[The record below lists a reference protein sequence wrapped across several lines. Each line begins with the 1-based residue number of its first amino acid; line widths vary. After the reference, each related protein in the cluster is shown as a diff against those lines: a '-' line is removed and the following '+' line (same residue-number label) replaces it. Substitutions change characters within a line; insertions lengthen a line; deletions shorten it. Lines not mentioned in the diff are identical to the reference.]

1 MGSKLS
7 DSLAFCTAKVK
18 VFHIKVYLYDVQYH
32 HMELSKDILGGRQ
45 MEDRVLDWAV
55 YEKTARE
62 MAAEGLV
69 LLKNDNKALPLK
81 QGETVSVFGRMQNHY
96 YKSGTGS
103 GGMVN
108 VARVVGIL
116 DALNECKDVNV
127 NQKLAETYAAWDK
140 EHPVELGLGW
150 GQEPWSQAEMPV
162 TDELVQEA
170 AGESDSAIVIIAR
183 TAGEDKDNT
192 LEKGAF
198 MLTDIETDML
208 RLVRENFQKM
218 VVLLNVGGL
227 IDMSF
232 LDTISPDACMYVW
245 QGGMV
250 GGYGVVDVLV
260 GDVSPSGKLTD
271 TIAYDIKDYPAYDN
285 FGGEER
291 NFYAEDIY
299 VGYRYFETFA
309 KDKVRYPF
317 GYGLSYTDFK
327 IGVKHASMDFEKGVA
342 NICVK
347 VTNTGKRLGKEVV
360 QVYGEMPQG
369 RLGKPSRVLIDFA
382 KTKELVPGLSDEL
395 KFEIPLDRMASF
407 DDSGVTGHRNCYV
420 LEAGDYTI
428 HVGNSI
434 RNTTECLFFELAETV
449 ELQKLQEALAPY
461 EKFDRMKPFCD
472 ENGRMLIEYEETPLV
487 TVDMYDRRE
496 QELPEEIPVTG
507 DKGITLLDVREGRAT
522 MDEFIAQFDDEDL
535 ACFVRGEGMGSSLV
549 TAGTASAFA
558 GVSPNLIAHKI
569 PSVCC
574 DDGPSG
580 MRLDSGMKA
589 FSLPNGTLCG
599 CSFNKELNT
608 RLYALLGLEMTA
620 NKVEVLLG
628 PGMNIHRHPLN
639 GRNFEYFSEDPYLTG
654 SIATAQLEG
663 LKSSGVSGTI
673 KHFCGNN
680 QEYHRHTTDSVIS
693 QRALREIYLKG
704 FEIAV
709 KSGYADSVM
718 TTYGLVNG
726 LYTAGSYDLNTTILR
741 NEWGFTGV
749 VMTDWWASI
758 NRRGMEP
765 DANDFAT
772 MIQAQNDM
780 YMCCPDGSKNMGG
793 DNVIEALQDGRIL
806 RAELQRIAKNVC
818 NFAMNTN
825 AFKRL
830 VGEPV
835 EVEIINRPKQAD
847 DFSID
852 DVEYINVD
860 RDILIDLTE
869 KASTADTN
877 YVIALDVEHPG
888 EYEVSLRGSSTLEK
902 LAQLPCT
909 LFFNGFPVS
918 NFTFNGT
925 DGKDVVIRKEVKFY
939 GRFNVLRLYVK
950 SNGLDLKD
958 IKFSF
963 EKEF

>member
-1 MGSKLS
+1 
-7 DSLAFCTAKVK
+7 
-18 VFHIKVYLYDVQYH
+18 
-32 HMELSKDILGGRQ
+32 
-45 MEDRVLDWAV
+45 MEDRVLDWEV

-62 MAAEGLV
+62 MVTEGMV

-140 EHPVELGLGW
+140 EHPVELGFGW

-162 TDELVQEA
+162 TEELVQEA

-198 MLTDIETDML
+198 MLTDIELDML
-208 RLVRENFQKM
+208 RLVRENFKKLI
-218 VVLLNVGGL
+218 VLLNVGGL

-250 GGYGVVDVLV
+250 GGYGVVDVLM

-271 TIAYDIKDYPAYDN
+271 TIAYDIKDYPSYDN
-285 FGGEER
+285 FGDEKR
-291 NFYAEDIY
+291 NFYVEDIY

-327 IGVKHASMDFEKGVA
+327 ISVKHASLDFEKGVA

-360 QVYGEMPQG
+360 QVYGEMPEG
-369 RLGKPSRVLIDFA
+369 KLGKPARVLIDFC

-434 RNTTECLFFELAETV
+434 RNTAECLFFELAETV

-472 ENGRMLIEYEETPLV
+472 ENGRMLVEYEETPLV

-507 DKGITLLDVREGRAT
+507 DKGITLLDVKKGKSS

-558 GVSPNLIAHKI
+558 GVSPKLIAHKI

-599 CSFNKELNT
+599 CSFNRELNT

-654 SIATAQLEG
+654 SMATAQLKG

-680 QEYHRHTTDSVIS
+680 QEFHRYTSDSIIS

-704 FEIAV
+704 FEMAV
-709 KSGYADSVM
+709 KSGYADSIM

-758 NRRGMEP
+758 NRRGEEP
-765 DANDFAT
+765 SRTDFAT

-780 YMCCPDGSKNMGG
+780 YMCCPDGSKNMSD
-793 DNVIEALQDGRIL
+793 DNVMEALQDGRIE
-806 RAELQRIAKNVC
+806 RSELQRIAKNVC

-825 AFKRL
+825 AFLRL

-835 EVEIINRPKQAD
+835 NIEIINRPKQAD
-847 DFSID
+847 DFDLD
-852 DVEYINVD
+852 DVEYSVVD
-860 RDILIDLTE
+860 RDIVIDLTE
-869 KASTADTN
+869 KASVADMN
-877 YVIALDVEHPG
+877 YVLALDISNPG
-888 EYEVSLRGSSTLEK
+888 EYKIRLKGSSTLGE

-909 LFFNGFPVS
+909 LFYNGFPVS

-925 DGKDVVIRKEVKFY
+925 DGKDVVIEKDIKFY
-939 GRFNVLRLYVK
+939 NRFNVLRLYVK

-958 IKFSF
+958 IEFRF
-963 EKEF
+963 NKELQ

>member
-1 MGSKLS
+1 
-7 DSLAFCTAKVK
+7 
-18 VFHIKVYLYDVQYH
+18 
-32 HMELSKDILGGRQ
+32 

-116 DALNECKDVNV
+116 DALEECKDVNV
-127 NQKLAETYAAWDK
+127 NQKLAETYTAWDK
-140 EHPVELGLGW
+140 EHPVDLGLGW

-162 TDELVQEA
+162 TEELVQEA

-250 GGYGVVDVLV
+250 GGYGVADVLV

-327 IGVKHASMDFEKGVA
+327 IGVKHASLDFEKGVA

-395 KFEIPLDRMASF
+395 QFEIPLDRMASF

-420 LEAGDYTI
+420 LENGNYTI

-449 ELQKLQEALAPY
+449 ELQQLQEALAPY

-487 TVDMYDRRE
+487 TVDMYDRRV

-507 DKGITLLDVREGRAT
+507 DKGITLLDVREGKVT

-599 CSFNKELNT
+599 CSFNRELNT

-806 RAELQRIAKNVC
+806 RSELQRIAKNVC
-818 NFAMNTN
+818 NFAMDTN

-835 EVEIINRPKQAD
+835 NIEIINRPKQAD

-888 EYEVSLRGSSTLEK
+888 EYAVSLRGSSTLEK

-950 SNGLDLKD
+950 SNGLNLKD

-963 EKEF
+963 EKDLQ

>member
-1 MGSKLS
+1 
-7 DSLAFCTAKVK
+7 
-18 VFHIKVYLYDVQYH
+18 
-32 HMELSKDILGGRQ
+32 

-62 MAAEGLV
+62 MVAEGLV

-108 VARVVGIL
+108 VAKVVGIL

-162 TDELVQEA
+162 TEELVQEA

-327 IGVKHASMDFEKGVA
+327 IGVKHASLDFEKGVA

-407 DDSGVTGHRNCYV
+407 DDSGATGHRNCYV

-449 ELQKLQEALAPY
+449 ELKKLQEALAPY

-507 DKGITLLDVREGRAT
+507 DKGITLLDVKEGRAS

-599 CSFNKELNT
+599 CSFNLELNT

-680 QEYHRHTTDSVIS
+680 QEYHRHTMDSVIS
-693 QRALREIYLKG
+693 QRALREVYLKG

-793 DNVIEALQDGRIL
+793 DNVLEALQDGRIL

-818 NFAMNTN
+818 SFAMDTN

-835 EVEIINRPKQAD
+835 NIEIINRPKQAD

>member
-1 MGSKLS
+1 
-7 DSLAFCTAKVK
+7 
-18 VFHIKVYLYDVQYH
+18 
-32 HMELSKDILGGRQ
+32 
-45 MEDRVLDWAV
+45 MEDRILDWAV

-62 MAAEGLV
+62 MVTEGMV

-116 DALNECKDVNV
+116 DALEECKDVNV

-162 TDELVQEA
+162 TEELVHEA

-198 MLTDIETDML
+198 MLTDIELDML
-208 RLVRENFQKM
+208 KYVRDNFKKM

-245 QGGMV
+245 QGGMI
-250 GGYGVVDVLV
+250 GGYGVVDVLM

-285 FGGEER
+285 FGDEKR
-291 NFYAEDIY
+291 NFYVEDIY

-327 IGVKHASMDFEKGVA
+327 ISVKHASLDFEKGVA

-369 RLGKPSRVLIDFA
+369 ELGKPARVLIDFG

-407 DDSGVTGHRNCYV
+407 DDSGVTGYRNCYV

-434 RNTTECLFFELAETV
+434 RNTAECLFFELAETV
-449 ELQKLQEALAPY
+449 EIQKLQEALAPY

-472 ENGRMLIEYEETPLV
+472 ENGRMLVEYEETPLV
-487 TVDMYDRRE
+487 TVDMYDRRK

-507 DKGITLLDVREGRAT
+507 DKGITLLDVKEGRYS

-558 GVSPNLIAHKI
+558 GVSPKLIAHKI

-599 CSFNKELNT
+599 CSFNRELNT

-628 PGMNIHRHPLN
+628 PGMNIHRYPLN

-654 SIATAQLEG
+654 AMATAQLKG

-680 QEYHRHTTDSVIS
+680 QEYSRHTSDSIIS
-693 QRALREIYLKG
+693 QRALREIYMKG
-704 FEIAV
+704 FEMAV
-709 KSGYADSVM
+709 RSGYADSIM

-726 LYTAGSYDLNTTILR
+726 LYTAGSYDLNTAILR

-758 NRRGMEP
+758 NRRGEEP
-765 DANDFAT
+765 TRNDFAT

-780 YMCCPDGSKNMGG
+780 YMCCPDGSKNMSD
-793 DNVIEALQDGRIL
+793 DNVMEALQDGRIE

-825 AFKRL
+825 AFLRL

-835 EVEIINRPKQAD
+835 NIEIINRPKQAD
-847 DFSID
+847 DFDLD
-852 DVEYINVD
+852 DVEYSVVD
-860 RDILIDLTE
+860 RDIVIDLTE
-869 KASTADTN
+869 KASVADTN
-877 YVIALDVEHPG
+877 YVLALDISNPG
-888 EYEVSLRGSSTLEK
+888 EYKIRLRGSSTLGD

-909 LFFNGFPVS
+909 LFYNGFPVS

-925 DGKDVVIRKEVKFY
+925 DGKDVVIEKEIKLY
-939 GRFNVLRLYVK
+939 NRFNVLRLYVK

-958 IKFSF
+958 IEFSF
-963 EKEF
+963 EKELQL

>member
-1 MGSKLS
+1 
-7 DSLAFCTAKVK
+7 
-18 VFHIKVYLYDVQYH
+18 
-32 HMELSKDILGGRQ
+32 MELSKDILGGRK

-127 NQKLAETYAAWDK
+127 NQKLAETYAAWDE

-150 GQEPWSQAEMPV
+150 GQEPCSQAEMPV
-162 TDELVQEA
+162 PEELVQEA
-170 AGESDSAIVIIAR
+170 GGEWDSASVLIAR
-183 TAGEDKDNT
+183 TAGEDQDNT

-250 GGYGVVDVLV
+250 GGYGVADVLV

-327 IGVKHASMDFEKGVA
+327 IGVKHASLDFEKGVA

-434 RNTTECLFFELAETV
+434 RNTTECLFFEIAETV

-472 ENGRMLIEYEETPLV
+472 
-487 TVDMYDRRE
+487 
-496 QELPEEIPVTG
+496 
-507 DKGITLLDVREGRAT
+507 
-522 MDEFIAQFDDEDL
+522 
-535 ACFVRGEGMGSSLV
+535 
-549 TAGTASAFA
+549 
-558 GVSPNLIAHKI
+558 
-569 PSVCC
+569 
-574 DDGPSG
+574 
-580 MRLDSGMKA
+580 
-589 FSLPNGTLCG
+589 
-599 CSFNKELNT
+599 
-608 RLYALLGLEMTA
+608 
-620 NKVEVLLG
+620 
-628 PGMNIHRHPLN
+628 
-639 GRNFEYFSEDPYLTG
+639 
-654 SIATAQLEG
+654 
-663 LKSSGVSGTI
+663 
-673 KHFCGNN
+673 
-680 QEYHRHTTDSVIS
+680 
-693 QRALREIYLKG
+693 
-704 FEIAV
+704 
-709 KSGYADSVM
+709 
-718 TTYGLVNG
+718 
-726 LYTAGSYDLNTTILR
+726 
-741 NEWGFTGV
+741 
-749 VMTDWWASI
+749 
-758 NRRGMEP
+758 
-765 DANDFAT
+765 
-772 MIQAQNDM
+772 
-780 YMCCPDGSKNMGG
+780 
-793 DNVIEALQDGRIL
+793 
-806 RAELQRIAKNVC
+806 
-818 NFAMNTN
+818 
-825 AFKRL
+825 
-830 VGEPV
+830 
-835 EVEIINRPKQAD
+835 
-847 DFSID
+847 
-852 DVEYINVD
+852 
-860 RDILIDLTE
+860 
-869 KASTADTN
+869 
-877 YVIALDVEHPG
+877 
-888 EYEVSLRGSSTLEK
+888 
-902 LAQLPCT
+902 
-909 LFFNGFPVS
+909 
-918 NFTFNGT
+918 
-925 DGKDVVIRKEVKFY
+925 
-939 GRFNVLRLYVK
+939 
-950 SNGLDLKD
+950 
-958 IKFSF
+958 
-963 EKEF
+963 

>member
-1 MGSKLS
+1 
-7 DSLAFCTAKVK
+7 
-18 VFHIKVYLYDVQYH
+18 
-32 HMELSKDILGGRQ
+32 

-62 MAAEGLV
+62 MVAEGLV

-108 VARVVGIL
+108 VAKVVGIL

-162 TDELVQEA
+162 TEELVQEA
-170 AGESDSAIVIIAR
+170 DGESDSAIVIIAR

-327 IGVKHASMDFEKGVA
+327 IGVKHASLDFEKGVA

-407 DDSGVTGHRNCYV
+407 DDSGATGHRNCYV

-496 QELPEEIPVTG
+496 QELPEELPVTG
-507 DKGITLLDVREGRAT
+507 DKGITLLDVREGKAT

-680 QEYHRHTTDSVIS
+680 QEYHRHTMDSVIS
-693 QRALREIYLKG
+693 QRALREVYLKG

-793 DNVIEALQDGRIL
+793 DNVLEALQDGRIL

-818 NFAMNTN
+818 SFAMDTN

-835 EVEIINRPKQAD
+835 NIEIINRPKQAD

>member
-1 MGSKLS
+1 
-7 DSLAFCTAKVK
+7 
-18 VFHIKVYLYDVQYH
+18 
-32 HMELSKDILGGRQ
+32 

-62 MAAEGLV
+62 MVAEGLV

-108 VARVVGIL
+108 VAKVVGIL

-162 TDELVQEA
+162 TEELVQEA

-327 IGVKHASMDFEKGVA
+327 IGVKHASLDFEKGVA

-395 KFEIPLDRMASF
+395 KFEIPLERMASF
-407 DDSGVTGHRNCYV
+407 DDSGATGHRNCYV

-449 ELQKLQEALAPY
+449 ELKKLQEALAPY

-507 DKGITLLDVREGRAT
+507 DKGITLLDVKEGRAS

-599 CSFNKELNT
+599 CSFNRELNT

-680 QEYHRHTTDSVIS
+680 QEYHRHTMDSVIS

-758 NRRGMEP
+758 NRRGVEP

-806 RAELQRIAKNVC
+806 RSELQRIAKNVC
-818 NFAMNTN
+818 SFAMDTN

-835 EVEIINRPKQAD
+835 NIEIINRPKQAD

>member
-1 MGSKLS
+1 
-7 DSLAFCTAKVK
+7 
-18 VFHIKVYLYDVQYH
+18 
-32 HMELSKDILGGRQ
+32 

-62 MAAEGLV
+62 MVAEGLV

-108 VARVVGIL
+108 VAKVVGIL

-327 IGVKHASMDFEKGVA
+327 IDVKHASLDFEKGVA

-407 DDSGVTGHRNCYV
+407 DDSGATGHRNCYV

-434 RNTTECLFFELAETV
+434 RNTTESLFFELAETV

-507 DKGITLLDVREGRAT
+507 DKGITLLDVKEGRAT
-522 MDEFIAQFDDEDL
+522 MDEFVAQFDDEDL

-599 CSFNKELNT
+599 SSFNRELNT

-680 QEYHRHTTDSVIS
+680 QEYHRHTMDSVIS

-741 NEWGFTGV
+741 SEWGFTGV

-793 DNVIEALQDGRIL
+793 DNVIEALHDGRIL

-830 VGEPV
+830 VGDPV
-835 EVEIINRPKQAD
+835 NIEIINRPKQAD

-888 EYEVSLRGSSTLEK
+888 EYAVSLRGSSTLEK

-958 IKFSF
+958 IEFSF
-963 EKEF
+963 EKDLQ

>member
-1 MGSKLS
+1 
-7 DSLAFCTAKVK
+7 
-18 VFHIKVYLYDVQYH
+18 
-32 HMELSKDILGGRQ
+32 

-162 TDELVQEA
+162 TEELVQEA

-250 GGYGVVDVLV
+250 GGYGVADVLV

-434 RNTTECLFFELAETV
+434 RNTTECLFFELTETV

-628 PGMNIHRHPLN
+628 PGMNIQRHPLN

-693 QRALREIYLKG
+693 QRH
-704 FEIAV
+704 
-709 KSGYADSVM
+709 SGR
-718 TTYGLVNG
+718 
-726 LYTAGSYDLNTTILR
+726 YT
-741 NEWGFTGV
+741 
-749 VMTDWWASI
+749 
-758 NRRGMEP
+758 
-765 DANDFAT
+765 
-772 MIQAQNDM
+772 
-780 YMCCPDGSKNMGG
+780 
-793 DNVIEALQDGRIL
+793 
-806 RAELQRIAKNVC
+806 
-818 NFAMNTN
+818 
-825 AFKRL
+825 
-830 VGEPV
+830 
-835 EVEIINRPKQAD
+835 
-847 DFSID
+847 
-852 DVEYINVD
+852 
-860 RDILIDLTE
+860 
-869 KASTADTN
+869 
-877 YVIALDVEHPG
+877 
-888 EYEVSLRGSSTLEK
+888 
-902 LAQLPCT
+902 
-909 LFFNGFPVS
+909 
-918 NFTFNGT
+918 
-925 DGKDVVIRKEVKFY
+925 
-939 GRFNVLRLYVK
+939 
-950 SNGLDLKD
+950 
-958 IKFSF
+958 
-963 EKEF
+963 

>member
-1 MGSKLS
+1 
-7 DSLAFCTAKVK
+7 
-18 VFHIKVYLYDVQYH
+18 
-32 HMELSKDILGGRQ
+32 
-45 MEDRVLDWAV
+45 MEDRILDWAI

-62 MAAEGLV
+62 MVTEGMV

-81 QGETVSVFGRMQNHY
+81 QGEMVSVFGRMQNHY

-116 DALNECKDVNV
+116 EALKECKDVNV
-127 NQKLAETYAAWDK
+127 NQKLADTYAAWDK
-140 EHPVELGLGW
+140 EHPVELGFGW

-162 TDELVQEA
+162 TEELVQEA

-198 MLTDIETDML
+198 MLTDIELDML
-208 RLVRENFQKM
+208 RLVRDNFKKM
-218 VVLLNVGGL
+218 IVLLNVGGL

-250 GGYGVVDVLV
+250 GGYGVVDVLM

-285 FGGEER
+285 FGDEKR
-291 NFYAEDIY
+291 NFYVEDIY

-327 IGVKHASMDFEKGVA
+327 ISVKHASLDFEKGVA

-369 RLGKPSRVLIDFA
+369 KLGKPARVLIDFD

-487 TVDMYDRRE
+487 TVDMYDRRK

-507 DKGITLLDVREGRAT
+507 DKGITLLDVKEGKSS

-558 GVSPNLIAHKI
+558 GVSPKLIEHKI

-599 CSFNKELNT
+599 CSFNRELNT
-608 RLYALLGLEMTA
+608 RLYALLGLEMSA
-620 NKVEVLLG
+620 NRVEVLLG
-628 PGMNIHRHPLN
+628 PGMNIHRFPLN

-654 SIATAQLEG
+654 AIATAQLKG

-680 QEYHRHTTDSVIS
+680 QEFHRHTSDSIIS

-704 FEIAV
+704 FEMAV

-758 NRRGMEP
+758 NRRGEAP
-765 DANDFAT
+765 SVTDFAT
-772 MIQAQNDM
+772 MIQAQNDL
-780 YMCCPDGSKNMGG
+780 YMCCPDGSKNMSG
-793 DNVIEALQDGRIL
+793 DNVMEALQDGRIE

-835 EVEIINRPKQAD
+835 NIEIINRPKMAD
-847 DFSID
+847 DFDLD
-852 DVEYINVD
+852 DVEYSVVD
-860 RDILIDLTE
+860 RDIVIDLTA
-869 KASTADTN
+869 KPSVADTN
-877 YVIALDVEHPG
+877 YVIALDISNPG
-888 EYEVSLRGSSTLEK
+888 EYKISLRGSSTLGK

-909 LFFNGFPVS
+909 LFYNGFPVS

-925 DGKDVVIRKEVKFY
+925 DGKDVVIEKEIKFY
-939 GRFNVLRLYVK
+939 NRFNVLRLYVK
-950 SNGLDLKD
+950 PNGLDLKD
-958 IKFSF
+958 IEFSF
-963 EKEF
+963 EKELQL

>member
-1 MGSKLS
+1 
-7 DSLAFCTAKVK
+7 
-18 VFHIKVYLYDVQYH
+18 
-32 HMELSKDILGGRQ
+32 
-45 MEDRVLDWAV
+45 MEDRVLDWEV

-127 NQKLAETYAAWDK
+127 NQKLAETYATWDK

-434 RNTTECLFFELAETV
+434 RNTTECLFFELTETV

-507 DKGITLLDVREGRAT
+507 DKGIMLLDVREGKVT

-580 MRLDSGMKA
+580 ML
-589 FSLPNGTLCG
+589 SL
-599 CSFNKELNT
+599 
-608 RLYALLGLEMTA
+608 
-620 NKVEVLLG
+620 
-628 PGMNIHRHPLN
+628 IH
-639 GRNFEYFSEDPYLTG
+639 
-654 SIATAQLEG
+654 I
-663 LKSSGVSGTI
+663 
-673 KHFCGNN
+673 
-680 QEYHRHTTDSVIS
+680 
-693 QRALREIYLKG
+693 
-704 FEIAV
+704 
-709 KSGYADSVM
+709 
-718 TTYGLVNG
+718 
-726 LYTAGSYDLNTTILR
+726 
-741 NEWGFTGV
+741 
-749 VMTDWWASI
+749 
-758 NRRGMEP
+758 
-765 DANDFAT
+765 
-772 MIQAQNDM
+772 
-780 YMCCPDGSKNMGG
+780 
-793 DNVIEALQDGRIL
+793 
-806 RAELQRIAKNVC
+806 
-818 NFAMNTN
+818 
-825 AFKRL
+825 
-830 VGEPV
+830 
-835 EVEIINRPKQAD
+835 
-847 DFSID
+847 
-852 DVEYINVD
+852 
-860 RDILIDLTE
+860 
-869 KASTADTN
+869 
-877 YVIALDVEHPG
+877 
-888 EYEVSLRGSSTLEK
+888 
-902 LAQLPCT
+902 
-909 LFFNGFPVS
+909 
-918 NFTFNGT
+918 
-925 DGKDVVIRKEVKFY
+925 
-939 GRFNVLRLYVK
+939 
-950 SNGLDLKD
+950 
-958 IKFSF
+958 
-963 EKEF
+963 

>member
-1 MGSKLS
+1 
-7 DSLAFCTAKVK
+7 
-18 VFHIKVYLYDVQYH
+18 
-32 HMELSKDILGGRQ
+32 

-108 VARVVGIL
+108 VAKVVGIL

-162 TDELVQEA
+162 TEELVQEA

-327 IGVKHASMDFEKGVA
+327 IGVKHASLDFEKGVA

-395 KFEIPLDRMASF
+395 KFEIPLERMASF
-407 DDSGVTGHRNCYV
+407 DDSGATGHRNCYV

-449 ELQKLQEALAPY
+449 ELKKLQEALAPY

-507 DKGITLLDVREGRAT
+507 DKGITLLDVKEGRAS

-599 CSFNKELNT
+599 CSFNRELNT

-680 QEYHRHTTDSVIS
+680 QEYHRHTMDSVIS

-780 YMCCPDGSKNMGG
+780 YMCCLDGSKNMGG
-793 DNVIEALQDGRIL
+793 DNVLEALQDGRIL

-818 NFAMNTN
+818 SFAMDTN

-835 EVEIINRPKQAD
+835 EIEIINRPKQAD

>member
-1 MGSKLS
+1 
-7 DSLAFCTAKVK
+7 
-18 VFHIKVYLYDVQYH
+18 
-32 HMELSKDILGGRQ
+32 

-62 MAAEGLV
+62 MVAEGLV

-108 VARVVGIL
+108 VTKVVGIL

-162 TDELVQEA
+162 TEELVQEA

-327 IGVKHASMDFEKGVA
+327 IGVKHASLDFEKGVA

-407 DDSGVTGHRNCYV
+407 DDSGATGHRNCYV

-496 QELPEEIPVTG
+496 QELPEEILVTG
-507 DKGITLLDVREGRAT
+507 DKGITLLDVREGRAS

-680 QEYHRHTTDSVIS
+680 QEYHRHTMDSVIS
-693 QRALREIYLKG
+693 QRALREVYLKG

-793 DNVIEALQDGRIL
+793 DNVLEALQDGRIL

-818 NFAMNTN
+818 SFAMDTN

-835 EVEIINRPKQAD
+835 NIEIINRPKQAD

-939 GRFNVLRLYVK
+939 SRFNVLRLYVK

>member
-1 MGSKLS
+1 
-7 DSLAFCTAKVK
+7 
-18 VFHIKVYLYDVQYH
+18 
-32 HMELSKDILGGRQ
+32 

-62 MAAEGLV
+62 MVAEGLV

-108 VARVVGIL
+108 VAKVVGIL

-162 TDELVQEA
+162 TEELVQEA

-245 QGGMV
+245 QGGMF

-327 IGVKHASMDFEKGVA
+327 IGVKHASLDFEKGVA

-407 DDSGVTGHRNCYV
+407 DDSGATGHRNCYV

-507 DKGITLLDVREGRAT
+507 DKGITLLDVREGKAT
-522 MDEFIAQFDDEDL
+522 MDEFIAQFDGENL

-599 CSFNKELNT
+599 CSFNRELNT

-628 PGMNIHRHPLN
+628 PGMNIHRYPLN

-680 QEYHRHTTDSVIS
+680 QEYHRHTMDSVIS

-793 DNVIEALQDGRIL
+793 DNVLEALHDGRIL

-818 NFAMNTN
+818 SFAMDTN

-835 EVEIINRPKQAD
+835 EIEIINRPKQTD

-888 EYEVSLRGSSTLEK
+888 EYDVSLRGSSTLEK

-939 GRFNVLRLYVK
+939 SRFNVLRLYVK

>member
-1 MGSKLS
+1 
-7 DSLAFCTAKVK
+7 
-18 VFHIKVYLYDVQYH
+18 
-32 HMELSKDILGGRQ
+32 

-62 MAAEGLV
+62 MVAEGLV

-140 EHPVELGLGW
+140 KHPVELGLGW

-162 TDELVQEA
+162 TEELVQEA

-232 LDTISPDACMYVW
+232 LDMISPDACMYVW

-327 IGVKHASMDFEKGVA
+327 IGVKHASLDFEKGVA

-407 DDSGVTGHRNCYV
+407 DDSGATGHRNCYV

-496 QELPEEIPVTG
+496 QELPEEILVTG
-507 DKGITLLDVREGRAT
+507 DKGITLLDVREGRAS

-680 QEYHRHTTDSVIS
+680 QEYHRHTMDSVIS
-693 QRALREIYLKG
+693 QRALREVYLKG

-793 DNVIEALQDGRIL
+793 DNVLEALQDGRIL

-818 NFAMNTN
+818 SFAIDTN

-835 EVEIINRPKQAD
+835 NIEIINRPKQAD

-888 EYEVSLRGSSTLEK
+888 EYAVSLRGSSTLEK

-939 GRFNVLRLYVK
+939 SRFNVLRLYVK

>member
-1 MGSKLS
+1 
-7 DSLAFCTAKVK
+7 
-18 VFHIKVYLYDVQYH
+18 
-32 HMELSKDILGGRQ
+32 

-62 MAAEGLV
+62 MVAEGLV

-108 VARVVGIL
+108 VAKVVGIL

-162 TDELVQEA
+162 TEELVQEA

-245 QGGMV
+245 QGGMF
-250 GGYGVVDVLV
+250 GGYGVDDVLV

-327 IGVKHASMDFEKGVA
+327 IGVKHASLDFEKGVA

-407 DDSGVTGHRNCYV
+407 DDSGATGHRNCYV

-507 DKGITLLDVREGRAT
+507 DKGITLLDVREGKAT
-522 MDEFIAQFDDEDL
+522 MDEFIAQFDDENL

-599 CSFNKELNT
+599 CSFNRELNT

-628 PGMNIHRHPLN
+628 PGMNIHRYPLN

-680 QEYHRHTTDSVIS
+680 QEYHRHTMDSVIS

-793 DNVIEALQDGRIL
+793 DNVLEALHDGRIL

-818 NFAMNTN
+818 SFAMDTN

-835 EVEIINRPKQAD
+835 EIEIINRPKQTD

-888 EYEVSLRGSSTLEK
+888 EYDVSLRGSSTLEK

-939 GRFNVLRLYVK
+939 SRFNVLRLYVK

>member
-1 MGSKLS
+1 
-7 DSLAFCTAKVK
+7 
-18 VFHIKVYLYDVQYH
+18 
-32 HMELSKDILGGRQ
+32 

-62 MAAEGLV
+62 MVAEGLV

-108 VARVVGIL
+108 VAKVVGIL

-162 TDELVQEA
+162 TEELVQEA

-327 IGVKHASMDFEKGVA
+327 IGVKHASLDFEKGVA

-407 DDSGVTGHRNCYV
+407 DDSGATGHRNCYV

-434 RNTTECLFFELAETV
+434 RNTTECLFFELAEAV
-449 ELQKLQEALAPY
+449 ELKKLQEALAPY

-496 QELPEEIPVTG
+496 QELPEEIPVTD
-507 DKGITLLDVREGRAT
+507 DKGITLLDVKEGRAT

-599 CSFNKELNT
+599 CSFNLELNT

-680 QEYHRHTTDSVIS
+680 QEYHRHTMDSVIS

-793 DNVIEALQDGRIL
+793 DNVLEALQDGRIL

-818 NFAMNTN
+818 SFAMDTN

-835 EVEIINRPKQAD
+835 EIEIINRPKQAD

-925 DGKDVVIRKEVKFY
+925 EGKDVVIRKEVKFY

>member
-1 MGSKLS
+1 
-7 DSLAFCTAKVK
+7 
-18 VFHIKVYLYDVQYH
+18 
-32 HMELSKDILGGRQ
+32 
-45 MEDRVLDWAV
+45 MEDRVLDWEV

-62 MAAEGLV
+62 MVTEGMV

-140 EHPVELGLGW
+140 EHPVELGFGW

-162 TDELVQEA
+162 TEELVQEA

-198 MLTDIETDML
+198 MLTDIELDML
-208 RLVRENFQKM
+208 RLVRENFKKLI
-218 VVLLNVGGL
+218 VLLNVGGL

-250 GGYGVVDVLV
+250 GGYGVVDVLM

-271 TIAYDIKDYPAYDN
+271 TIAYDIKDYPSYDN
-285 FGGEER
+285 FGDEKR
-291 NFYAEDIY
+291 NFYVEDIY

-327 IGVKHASMDFEKGVA
+327 ISVKHASLDFEKGVA

-360 QVYGEMPQG
+360 QVYGEMPEG
-369 RLGKPSRVLIDFA
+369 KLGKPARVLIDFC

-434 RNTTECLFFELAETV
+434 RNTAECLFFELAETV

-472 ENGRMLIEYEETPLV
+472 ENGRMLVEYEETPLV

-507 DKGITLLDVREGRAT
+507 DKGITLLDVKKGKSS

-558 GVSPNLIAHKI
+558 GVSPKLIAHKI

-599 CSFNKELNT
+599 CSFNRELNT

-654 SIATAQLEG
+654 SMATAQLKG

-680 QEYHRHTTDSVIS
+680 QEFHRYTSDSIIS

-704 FEIAV
+704 FEMAV
-709 KSGYADSVM
+709 KSGYADSIM

-758 NRRGMEP
+758 NRRGEEP
-765 DANDFAT
+765 SRTDFAT

-780 YMCCPDGSKNMGG
+780 YMCCPDGSKNMSD
-793 DNVIEALQDGRIL
+793 DNVMEALQDGRIA
-806 RAELQRIAKNVC
+806 RSELQRIAKNVC

-825 AFKRL
+825 AFLRL

-835 EVEIINRPKQAD
+835 NIEIINRPKQAD
-847 DFSID
+847 DFDLD
-852 DVEYINVD
+852 DVEYSVVD
-860 RDILIDLTE
+860 RDIVIDLTE
-869 KASTADTN
+869 KASVADTN
-877 YVIALDVEHPG
+877 YVLALDISNPG
-888 EYEVSLRGSSTLEK
+888 EYKIRLKGSSTLGE

-909 LFFNGFPVS
+909 LFYNGFPVS

-925 DGKDVVIRKEVKFY
+925 DGRDVVIEKDIKFY
-939 GRFNVLRLYVK
+939 NRFNVLRLYVK

-958 IKFSF
+958 IEFRF
-963 EKEF
+963 DKELQ

>member
-1 MGSKLS
+1 
-7 DSLAFCTAKVK
+7 
-18 VFHIKVYLYDVQYH
+18 
-32 HMELSKDILGGRQ
+32 

-62 MAAEGLV
+62 MVAEGLV

-108 VARVVGIL
+108 VAKVVGIL

-162 TDELVQEA
+162 TEELVQEA

-327 IGVKHASMDFEKGVA
+327 IGVKHASLDFEKGVA

-407 DDSGVTGHRNCYV
+407 DDSGATGHRNCYV

-449 ELQKLQEALAPY
+449 ELKKLQEALAPY
-461 EKFDRMKPFCD
+461 EKFVRMKPFCD

-507 DKGITLLDVREGRAT
+507 DKGITLLDVKEGRAS

-680 QEYHRHTTDSVIS
+680 QEYHRHTMDSVIS

-793 DNVIEALQDGRIL
+793 DNVLEALQDGRIL

-818 NFAMNTN
+818 SFAMDTN

-835 EVEIINRPKQAD
+835 NIEIINRPKQAD

-950 SNGLDLKD
+950 SNVLDLKD

>member
-1 MGSKLS
+1 
-7 DSLAFCTAKVK
+7 
-18 VFHIKVYLYDVQYH
+18 
-32 HMELSKDILGGRQ
+32 

-62 MAAEGLV
+62 MVAEGLV

-108 VARVVGIL
+108 VAKVVGIL

-162 TDELVQEA
+162 TEELVQEA

-245 QGGMV
+245 QGGMF

-327 IGVKHASMDFEKGVA
+327 IGVKHASLDFEKGVA

-369 RLGKPSRVLIDFA
+369 RLGRPSRVLIDFA

-407 DDSGVTGHRNCYV
+407 DDSGATGHRNCYV

-507 DKGITLLDVREGRAT
+507 DKGITLLDVREGKAT
-522 MDEFIAQFDDEDL
+522 MDEFIAQFDDENL

-599 CSFNKELNT
+599 CSFNRELNT

-628 PGMNIHRHPLN
+628 PGMNIHRYPLN

-680 QEYHRHTTDSVIS
+680 QEYHRHTMDSVIS

-793 DNVIEALQDGRIL
+793 DNVLEALHDGRIL

-818 NFAMNTN
+818 SFAMDTN

-835 EVEIINRPKQAD
+835 EIEIINRPKQTD

-888 EYEVSLRGSSTLEK
+888 EYDVSLRGSSTLEK

-939 GRFNVLRLYVK
+939 SRFNVLRLYVK

>member
-1 MGSKLS
+1 
-7 DSLAFCTAKVK
+7 
-18 VFHIKVYLYDVQYH
+18 
-32 HMELSKDILGGRQ
+32 

-62 MAAEGLV
+62 MVAEGLV
-69 LLKNDNKALPLK
+69 LLKNDHKALPLK

-108 VARVVGIL
+108 VAKVVGIL

-162 TDELVQEA
+162 TEKIVQEA

-327 IGVKHASMDFEKGVA
+327 IGVKHASLDFEKGVA

-407 DDSGVTGHRNCYV
+407 DDSGATGHRNCYV

-507 DKGITLLDVREGRAT
+507 DKGITLLDVKEGRAS
-522 MDEFIAQFDDEDL
+522 MDEFIAQFDDENL

-558 GVSPNLIAHKI
+558 GVSSNLIAHKI

-663 LKSSGVSGTI
+663 LKSGGVSGTI

-680 QEYHRHTTDSVIS
+680 QEYHRHTMDSVIS
-693 QRALREIYLKG
+693 QRALREVYLKG

-793 DNVIEALQDGRIL
+793 DNVLEALQDGRIL

-818 NFAMNTN
+818 SFAMDTN

-835 EVEIINRPKQAD
+835 NIEIINRPKQAD

-958 IKFSF
+958 IKFRF

>member
-1 MGSKLS
+1 
-7 DSLAFCTAKVK
+7 
-18 VFHIKVYLYDVQYH
+18 
-32 HMELSKDILGGRQ
+32 

-62 MAAEGLV
+62 MVAEGLV

-108 VARVVGIL
+108 VAKVVGIL

-162 TDELVQEA
+162 TEELVQEA

-327 IGVKHASMDFEKGVA
+327 IGVKHASLDFEKGVA

-407 DDSGVTGHRNCYV
+407 DDSGATGHRNCYV

-496 QELPEEIPVTG
+496 RELPEEIPVTG
-507 DKGITLLDVREGRAT
+507 DKEITLLDVREGRAS

-793 DNVIEALQDGRIL
+793 DNVIEALQDGRIS

-818 NFAMNTN
+818 SFAMNTN

-835 EVEIINRPKQAD
+835 NIEITNRPKQAD

-925 DGKDVVIRKEVKFY
+925 GGEDVVIRKKVKFY

>member
-1 MGSKLS
+1 
-7 DSLAFCTAKVK
+7 
-18 VFHIKVYLYDVQYH
+18 
-32 HMELSKDILGGRQ
+32 

-62 MAAEGLV
+62 MVAEGLV
-69 LLKNDNKALPLK
+69 LLKNDNKVLPLK

-108 VARVVGIL
+108 VAKVVGIL

-162 TDELVQEA
+162 TEELVQEA

-291 NFYAEDIY
+291 NFYAE
-299 VGYRYFETFA
+299 TFA

-327 IGVKHASMDFEKGVA
+327 IGVKHASLDFEKGVA

-407 DDSGVTGHRNCYV
+407 DDSGATGHRNCYV

-507 DKGITLLDVREGRAT
+507 DKGITLLDVKEGRAT
-522 MDEFIAQFDDEDL
+522 MDEFVAQFDDEDL

-599 CSFNKELNT
+599 CSFNRELNT

-680 QEYHRHTTDSVIS
+680 QEYHRHTMDSVIS

-793 DNVIEALQDGRIL
+793 DNVLEALQDGRIL

-818 NFAMNTN
+818 SFAMDTN

-835 EVEIINRPKQAD
+835 NIEIINRPKQAD

>member
-1 MGSKLS
+1 
-7 DSLAFCTAKVK
+7 
-18 VFHIKVYLYDVQYH
+18 
-32 HMELSKDILGGRQ
+32 

-62 MAAEGLV
+62 MVAEGLV

-108 VARVVGIL
+108 VAKVVGIL

-162 TDELVQEA
+162 TEKIVQEA

-327 IGVKHASMDFEKGVA
+327 IGVKHASLDFEKGVA

-395 KFEIPLDRMASF
+395 KFEIPLERMASF
-407 DDSGVTGHRNCYV
+407 DDSGATGHRNCYV

-449 ELQKLQEALAPY
+449 ELKKLQEALAPY

-507 DKGITLLDVREGRAT
+507 DKGITLLDVKEGRAS

-608 RLYALLGLEMTA
+608 RLYALLGLEMTV

-680 QEYHRHTTDSVIS
+680 QEYHRHTMDSVIS
-693 QRALREIYLKG
+693 QRALREVYLKG

-758 NRRGMEP
+758 NRRGIEP

-793 DNVIEALQDGRIL
+793 DNVLEALQDGRIL

-818 NFAMNTN
+818 SFAMDTN

-835 EVEIINRPKQAD
+835 NIEIINRPKQAD

-939 GRFNVLRLYVK
+939 SRFNVLRLYVK

>member
-1 MGSKLS
+1 
-7 DSLAFCTAKVK
+7 
-18 VFHIKVYLYDVQYH
+18 
-32 HMELSKDILGGRQ
+32 MELSKDILGGRK

-250 GGYGVVDVLV
+250 GGYGVADVLV

-434 RNTTECLFFELAETV
+434 RNTTECLFFELTETV

-507 DKGITLLDVREGRAT
+507 DKGIMLLDVREGKAT

-599 CSFNKELNT
+599 SSFNRELNT

-639 GRNFEYFSEDPYLTG
+639 GRNLS
-654 SIATAQLEG
+654 
-663 LKSSGVSGTI
+663 
-673 KHFCGNN
+673 
-680 QEYHRHTTDSVIS
+680 
-693 QRALREIYLKG
+693 
-704 FEIAV
+704 
-709 KSGYADSVM
+709 
-718 TTYGLVNG
+718 
-726 LYTAGSYDLNTTILR
+726 
-741 NEWGFTGV
+741 
-749 VMTDWWASI
+749 
-758 NRRGMEP
+758 
-765 DANDFAT
+765 
-772 MIQAQNDM
+772 
-780 YMCCPDGSKNMGG
+780 
-793 DNVIEALQDGRIL
+793 
-806 RAELQRIAKNVC
+806 
-818 NFAMNTN
+818 
-825 AFKRL
+825 
-830 VGEPV
+830 
-835 EVEIINRPKQAD
+835 
-847 DFSID
+847 
-852 DVEYINVD
+852 
-860 RDILIDLTE
+860 LIH
-869 KASTADTN
+869 
-877 YVIALDVEHPG
+877 I
-888 EYEVSLRGSSTLEK
+888 
-902 LAQLPCT
+902 
-909 LFFNGFPVS
+909 
-918 NFTFNGT
+918 
-925 DGKDVVIRKEVKFY
+925 
-939 GRFNVLRLYVK
+939 
-950 SNGLDLKD
+950 
-958 IKFSF
+958 
-963 EKEF
+963 

>member
-1 MGSKLS
+1 
-7 DSLAFCTAKVK
+7 
-18 VFHIKVYLYDVQYH
+18 
-32 HMELSKDILGGRQ
+32 

-62 MAAEGLV
+62 MVAEGLV

-108 VARVVGIL
+108 VAKVVGIL

-140 EHPVELGLGW
+140 EHTVELGLGW

-162 TDELVQEA
+162 TEELVQEA

-245 QGGMV
+245 QGGMF

-327 IGVKHASMDFEKGVA
+327 IGVKHASLDFEKGVA

-407 DDSGVTGHRNCYV
+407 DDSGATGHRNCYV

-507 DKGITLLDVREGRAT
+507 DKGITLLDVREGKAT
-522 MDEFIAQFDDEDL
+522 MDEFIAQFDDENL

-599 CSFNKELNT
+599 CSFNRELNT

-628 PGMNIHRHPLN
+628 PGMNIHRYPLN

-680 QEYHRHTTDSVIS
+680 QEYHRHTMDSVIS

-793 DNVIEALQDGRIL
+793 DNVLEALHDGRIL

-818 NFAMNTN
+818 SFAMDTN

-835 EVEIINRPKQAD
+835 EIEIINRPKQTD

-888 EYEVSLRGSSTLEK
+888 EYDVSLRGSSTLEK

-939 GRFNVLRLYVK
+939 SRFNVLRLYVK

>member
-1 MGSKLS
+1 
-7 DSLAFCTAKVK
+7 
-18 VFHIKVYLYDVQYH
+18 
-32 HMELSKDILGGRQ
+32 MELSKDILGGRK

-108 VARVVGIL
+108 VAKVVGII

-162 TDELVQEA
+162 TEELVQEA

-250 GGYGVVDVLV
+250 GGYGVADVLV

-327 IGVKHASMDFEKGVA
+327 IGVKHASLDFEKGVA

-434 RNTTECLFFELAETV
+434 RNTTECLFFELAEIV

-507 DKGITLLDVREGRAT
+507 DKGIMLLDVREGRAT

-869 KASTADTN
+869 KASIADTN

-888 EYEVSLRGSSTLEK
+888 EYEVSLGEARHSKSLPSCRVPCFSTDSL
-902 LAQLPCT
+902 
-909 LFFNGFPVS
+909 
-918 NFTFNGT
+918 
-925 DGKDVVIRKEVKFY
+925 
-939 GRFNVLRLYVK
+939 
-950 SNGLDLKD
+950 
-958 IKFSF
+958 
-963 EKEF
+963 

>member
-1 MGSKLS
+1 
-7 DSLAFCTAKVK
+7 
-18 VFHIKVYLYDVQYH
+18 
-32 HMELSKDILGGRQ
+32 

-507 DKGITLLDVREGRAT
+507 DKGIMLLDVREGKAT
-522 MDEFIAQFDDEDL
+522 MDEFMAQFDDEDL

-793 DNVIEALQDGRIL
+793 DNVIEALHDGRIL

-830 VGEPV
+830 VGESV
-835 EVEIINRPKQAD
+835 KVEIINRPKQAD

-888 EYEVSLRGSSTLEK
+888 EYAVSLRGSSTLEK

-925 DGKDVVIRKEVKFY
+925 DGRDVVIRKEVKFY

-958 IKFSF
+958 IEFRF
-963 EKEF
+963 EKELQ

>member
-1 MGSKLS
+1 
-7 DSLAFCTAKVK
+7 
-18 VFHIKVYLYDVQYH
+18 
-32 HMELSKDILGGRQ
+32 

-62 MAAEGLV
+62 MVAEGLV

-108 VARVVGIL
+108 VAKVVGIL

-162 TDELVQEA
+162 TEELVQEA

-327 IGVKHASMDFEKGVA
+327 IGVKHASLDFEKGVA

-407 DDSGVTGHRNCYV
+407 DDSGATGHRNCYV

-496 QELPEEIPVTG
+496 RELPEEIPVTG
-507 DKGITLLDVREGRAT
+507 DKEITLLDVREGRAS

-628 PGMNIHRHPLN
+628 LGMNIHRHPLN

-793 DNVIEALQDGRIL
+793 DNVIEALQDGRIS

-818 NFAMNTN
+818 SFAMNTN

-835 EVEIINRPKQAD
+835 NIEITNRPKQAD

-925 DGKDVVIRKEVKFY
+925 GGEDVVIRKKVKFY

>member
-1 MGSKLS
+1 
-7 DSLAFCTAKVK
+7 
-18 VFHIKVYLYDVQYH
+18 
-32 HMELSKDILGGRQ
+32 
-45 MEDRVLDWAV
+45 MEDRILDWAV

-62 MAAEGLV
+62 MVTEGMV

-116 DALNECKDVNV
+116 DALEECKDVNV
-127 NQKLAETYAAWDK
+127 NQKLAETYAAWEK

-162 TDELVQEA
+162 TEELVHEA

-198 MLTDIETDML
+198 MLTDIELDML
-208 RLVRENFQKM
+208 KYVRDNFKKM

-245 QGGMV
+245 QGGMI
-250 GGYGVVDVLV
+250 GGYGVVDVLM

-285 FGGEER
+285 FGDEKR
-291 NFYAEDIY
+291 NFYVEDIY

-327 IGVKHASMDFEKGVA
+327 ISVKHASLDFEKGVA

-369 RLGKPSRVLIDFA
+369 ELGKPARVLIDFG

-434 RNTTECLFFELAETV
+434 RNTAECLFFELAETV
-449 ELQKLQEALAPY
+449 EIQKLQEALAPY

-472 ENGRMLIEYEETPLV
+472 ENGRMLVEYEETPLV
-487 TVDMYDRRE
+487 TVDMYDRRK

-507 DKGITLLDVREGRAT
+507 DKGITLLDVKEGRYS

-558 GVSPNLIAHKI
+558 GVSPKLIAHKI

-599 CSFNKELNT
+599 CSFNRELNT

-628 PGMNIHRHPLN
+628 PGMNIHRYPLN

-654 SIATAQLEG
+654 AMATAQLKG

-680 QEYHRHTTDSVIS
+680 QEYHRHTSDSIIS
-693 QRALREIYLKG
+693 QRALREIYMKG
-704 FEIAV
+704 FEMAV
-709 KSGYADSVM
+709 RSGYADSIM

-726 LYTAGSYDLNTTILR
+726 LYTAGSYDLNTAILR

-758 NRRGMEP
+758 NRRGEEP
-765 DANDFAT
+765 TRNDFAT

-780 YMCCPDGSKNMGG
+780 YMCCPDGSKNMSD
-793 DNVIEALQDGRIL
+793 DNVMEALQDGRIE

-825 AFKRL
+825 AFLRL

-835 EVEIINRPKQAD
+835 NIEIINRPKQAD
-847 DFSID
+847 DFDLD
-852 DVEYINVD
+852 DVEYSVVD
-860 RDILIDLTE
+860 RDIVIDLTE
-869 KASTADTN
+869 KASVADTN
-877 YVIALDVEHPG
+877 YVLALDISNPG
-888 EYEVSLRGSSTLEK
+888 EYKIRLRGSSTLGD

-909 LFFNGFPVS
+909 LFYNGFPVS

-925 DGKDVVIRKEVKFY
+925 DGKDVVIEKEIKFY
-939 GRFNVLRLYVK
+939 NRFNVLRLYVK

-958 IKFSF
+958 IEFSF
-963 EKEF
+963 EKELQL

>member
-1 MGSKLS
+1 
-7 DSLAFCTAKVK
+7 
-18 VFHIKVYLYDVQYH
+18 
-32 HMELSKDILGGRQ
+32 

-62 MAAEGLV
+62 MVAEGLV

-108 VARVVGIL
+108 VAKVVGIL

-327 IGVKHASMDFEKGVA
+327 ISVKHASLDFENGVA

-369 RLGKPSRVLIDFA
+369 RLGKPSRVLVDFA

-407 DDSGVTGHRNCYV
+407 DDSGVTGYRNCYV

-434 RNTTECLFFELAETV
+434 RNTEECLFFELAETV
-449 ELQKLQEALAPY
+449 EIQKLQEALAPY

-487 TVDMYDRRE
+487 TVDMYDRRK
-496 QELPEEIPVTG
+496 QELPEEIPVTD
-507 DKGITLLDVREGRAT
+507 DKGIALLDVKEGRSS

-558 GVSPNLIAHKI
+558 GVSPKLIAHKI

-599 CSFNKELNT
+599 CSFNRELNT
-608 RLYALLGLEMTA
+608 RLYTLLGLEMTA
-620 NKVEVLLG
+620 NRVEVLLG
-628 PGMNIHRHPLN
+628 PGMNIHRFPLN

-654 SIATAQLEG
+654 AMATAQLKG

-680 QEYHRHTTDSVIS
+680 QEYHRHTMDSVIS

-758 NRRGMEP
+758 NRRGEEP
-765 DANDFAT
+765 NRTDFAT

-780 YMCCPDGSKNMGG
+780 YMCCPDGSKNMSN
-793 DNVIEALQDGRIL
+793 DNVIEALQDGRIE

-825 AFKRL
+825 AFLRI

-835 EVEIINRPKQAD
+835 NIEIINRPKMAD
-847 DFSID
+847 DFDLD
-852 DVEYINVD
+852 DVEYSIVD
-860 RDILIDLTE
+860 KDIVIDLTE
-869 KASTADTN
+869 KASVADTN
-877 YVIALDVEHPG
+877 YVIALDISAPG
-888 EYEVSLRGSSTLEK
+888 EYKVRLRGSSTLGE
-902 LAQLPCT
+902 LAQIPCT
-909 LFFNGFPVS
+909 LFYNGFPVS

-925 DGKDVVIRKEVKFY
+925 DGKVVVIEKNIKLY
-939 GRFNVLRLYVK
+939 NRFNVLRLYVK
-950 SNGLDLKD
+950 SNGLNLKD
-958 IKFSF
+958 VEFIF
-963 EKEF
+963 EKELQ

>member
-1 MGSKLS
+1 
-7 DSLAFCTAKVK
+7 
-18 VFHIKVYLYDVQYH
+18 
-32 HMELSKDILGGRQ
+32 

-62 MAAEGLV
+62 MVAEGLV

-108 VARVVGIL
+108 VAKVVGIL

-162 TDELVQEA
+162 TEELVQEA

-327 IGVKHASMDFEKGVA
+327 IGVKHASLDFEKGVA

-407 DDSGVTGHRNCYV
+407 DDSGATGHRNCYV

-449 ELQKLQEALAPY
+449 ELKKLQEALAPY

-507 DKGITLLDVREGRAT
+507 DKGITLLDVKEGRAS

-599 CSFNKELNT
+599 CSFNRELNT

-628 PGMNIHRHPLN
+628 PGMNIHRYPLN

-680 QEYHRHTTDSVIS
+680 QEYHRHTMDSVIS

-793 DNVIEALQDGRIL
+793 DNVLEALHDGRIL

-818 NFAMNTN
+818 SFAMDTN

-835 EVEIINRPKQAD
+835 EIEIINRPKQAD

-888 EYEVSLRGSSTLEK
+888 EYDVSLRGSSTLEK

-939 GRFNVLRLYVK
+939 SRFNVLRLYVK

>member
-1 MGSKLS
+1 
-7 DSLAFCTAKVK
+7 
-18 VFHIKVYLYDVQYH
+18 
-32 HMELSKDILGGRQ
+32 
-45 MEDRVLDWAV
+45 MEDRVLDWEV

-162 TDELVQEA
+162 TEELVQEA

-407 DDSGVTGHRNCYV
+407 DDSGATGHRNCYV

-434 RNTTECLFFELAETV
+434 RNTTECLFFELTETV

-507 DKGITLLDVREGRAT
+507 DKGITLLDVREGKAT

-599 CSFNKELNT
+599 CSFNRELNT
-608 RLYALLGLEMTA
+608 RLYALLG
-620 NKVEVLLG
+620 
-628 PGMNIHRHPLN
+628 PGMNIHRYPLN

>member
-1 MGSKLS
+1 
-7 DSLAFCTAKVK
+7 
-18 VFHIKVYLYDVQYH
+18 
-32 HMELSKDILGGRQ
+32 

-62 MAAEGLV
+62 MVAEGLV

-108 VARVVGIL
+108 VAKVVGIL

-162 TDELVQEA
+162 TEELVQEA

-327 IGVKHASMDFEKGVA
+327 IGVKHASLDFEKGVA

-407 DDSGVTGHRNCYV
+407 DDSGAAGHRNCYV

-472 ENGRMLIEYEETPLV
+472 ENGMMLIEYEETPLV

-507 DKGITLLDVREGRAT
+507 DKGITLLDVREGKAT

-574 DDGPSG
+574 DDRHCG

-680 QEYHRHTTDSVIS
+680 QEYHRHTMDSVIS

-793 DNVIEALQDGRIL
+793 DNVLEALQDGRIL

-818 NFAMNTN
+818 SFAMDTN

-835 EVEIINRPKQAD
+835 NIEIINRPKQAD

>member
-1 MGSKLS
+1 
-7 DSLAFCTAKVK
+7 
-18 VFHIKVYLYDVQYH
+18 
-32 HMELSKDILGGRQ
+32 

-62 MAAEGLV
+62 MVAEGLV

-108 VARVVGIL
+108 VAKVVGIL

-162 TDELVQEA
+162 TEELVQEA

-327 IGVKHASMDFEKGVA
+327 IGVKHASLDFEKGVA

-407 DDSGVTGHRNCYV
+407 DDSGATGHRNCYV

-449 ELQKLQEALAPY
+449 ELKKLQEALAPY

-496 QELPEEIPVTG
+496 QELPEEIPVTD
-507 DKGITLLDVREGRAT
+507 DKGITLLDVKEGRAT

-599 CSFNKELNT
+599 CSFNLELNT

-680 QEYHRHTTDSVIS
+680 QEYHRHTMDSVIS

-793 DNVIEALQDGRIL
+793 DNVLEALQDGRIL

-818 NFAMNTN
+818 SFAMDTN

-835 EVEIINRPKQAD
+835 EIEIINRPKQAD

-869 KASTADTN
+869 KASAADTN

-925 DGKDVVIRKEVKFY
+925 GGKDVVIRKEVKFY
-939 GRFNVLRLYVK
+939 SRFNVLRLYVK